1 LIILKAEKLKF
12 SSTLQQVFQD
22 SLRTG
27 RVVKEDTFNT
37 TLVKLF
43 RTSHSYDKRSNTI
56 MQDRGIKSQ
65 PRIRIQMIPSL
76 VDHFQ
81 QEDHRIRTIQKRRNL
96 HRKRRGSTYSPS
108 ETILLLLLGIRSKFA
123 PTINELQDNWN
134 TPRRSFARNVN
145 QSI

>member
-1 LIILKAEKLKF
+1 MKF

-22 SLRTG
+22 RLGTG
-27 RVVKEDTFNT
+27 REVKEDTFNT
-37 TLVKLF
+37 ALVKLF

-65 PRIRIQMIPSL
+65 PRIRVRKIPSL
-76 VDHFQ
+76 IDHFQ
-81 QEDHRIRTIQKRRNL
+81 QEDHRIRTIQKRKNL
-96 HRKRRGSTYSPS
+96 HWKRRSSTYSPL
-108 ETILLLLLGIRSKFA
+108 ETILLLLLGILSKFA
-123 PTINELQDNWN
+123 STINEPQDNWN